1 MLFCREKKNSS
12 KKRRKNPVQIK
23 FAKKEGHDDL
33 FFLPARFDDPTHI
46 V

>member
-1 MLFCREKKNSS
+1 MLFCRKKKTQAKKEEKTLCKT
-12 KKRRKNPVQIK
+12 K